1 MDNVRERVDALQ
13 RVGESSLRAR
23 GITPEALEKLNN
35 LNGRAGGRREELK
48 AE

>member
-35 LNGRAGGRREELK
+35 VEEL
-48 AE
+48 E

>member
-23 GITPEALEKLNN
+23 GITPRALEKTL
-35 LNGRAGGRREELK
+35 EELGSRGRK
-48 AE
+48 AESAE

>member
-23 GITPEALEKLNN
+23 GITPEALEKQRL
-35 LNGRAGGRREELK
+35 GRAERSRGR
-48 AE
+48 AESAE